1 MSNEE
6 ALAQSCR
13 EGDRRAQQTLYETYA
28 GILYGMCLRYIGDPE
43 RAKDLLHDG
52 FVQVLTHFDSFTWRG
67 EGSLRAWLTSV
78 QRNVI
83 LMYLRHERQVELVSM
98 DDQPEL
104 LADVPEPETVADIP
118 PGELARLI
126 AELPAGYRTVFNL
139 YVIDGLSHRE
149 IAQQLGINEKS
160 SASQLVHARRQ
171 LSAKIEAW
179 RKENL

>member
-6 ALAQSCR
+6 ALAQRCQ

-28 GILYGMCLRYIGDPE
+28 GLLYGMCLRYIGDQE
-43 RAKDLLHDG
+43 LAKDLLHDG

-104 LADVPEPETVADIP
+104 LADVPEPDTVADIP

-126 AELPAGYRTVFNL
+126 AELPVGYRTVFNL

>member
-1 MSNEE
+1 
-6 ALAQSCR
+6 
-13 EGDRRAQQTLYETYA
+13 
-28 GILYGMCLRYIGDPE
+28 
-43 RAKDLLHDG
+43 
-52 FVQVLTHFDSFTWRG
+52 
-67 EGSLRAWLTSV
+67 
-78 QRNVI
+78 
-83 LMYLRHERQVELVSM
+83 M

-126 AELPAGYRTVFNL
+126 AELPVGYRTVFNL

>member
-1 MSNEE
+1 MIEEE
-6 ALAQSCR
+6 AIAQGCMD
-13 EGDRRAQQTLYETYA
+13 GDRQAQQRLYNTYA
-28 GILYGMCLRYIGDPE
+28 GALYGMCMRYTGDPE
-43 RAKDLLHDG
+43 RSKDLLHDG
-52 FVQVLTHFDSFTWRG
+52 FVQVLTHFEQFKWRG
-67 EGSLRAWLTSV
+67 EGSLRAWLTTV

-83 LMYLRHERQVELVSM
+83 LSEMRHESRMEILSA
-98 DDQPEL
+98 DDNPEL
-104 LADVPEPETVADIP
+104 IADVPEPETVADIP

-126 AELPAGYRTVFNL
+126 AELPVGYRTVFNL

-171 LSAKIEAW
+171 LSVKIQEW

>member
-83 LMYLRHERQVELVSM
+83 LMNLRHERQVELVSM
-98 DDQPEL
+98 DDQHEL

-126 AELPAGYRTVFNL
+126 AELPVGYRTVFNL

>member
-1 MSNEE
+1 M
-6 ALAQSCR
+6 AQRCQ

-28 GILYGMCLRYIGDPE
+28 GLLYGMCLRYISDPD

-104 LADVPEPETVADIP
+104 LAYVPEPETIKDIP
-118 PGELARLI
+118 PNVLARLI
-126 AELPAGYRTVFNL
+126 AELPVGYRTVFNL

>member
-126 AELPAGYRTVFNL
+126 AELPQRHGVR
-139 YVIDGLSHRE
+139 HR
-149 IAQQLGINEKS
+149 LGE
-160 SASQLVHARRQ
+160 V
-171 LSAKIEAW
+171 
-179 RKENL
+179 

>member
-6 ALAQSCR
+6 TLALHCQK
-13 EGDRRAQQTLYETYA
+13 GDRRAQQTLYETYA

-126 AELPAGYRTVFNL
+126 AELPVGYRTVFNL

-171 LSAKIEAW
+171 LLAKIEAW

>member
-52 FVQVLTHFDSFTWRG
+52 FVQVLTHFDSFAWRG

-126 AELPAGYRTVFNL
+126 AELPVGYRTVFNL